1 MRHLAVLALALSFVG
16 CADEGKQSKVTM
28 CHNTSSATNPVVM
41 ITVANASQR
50 AHHENHGDYEAATW
64 YADMDGDGLGDA
76 SDSVV
81 DCEEPS
87 GYVDNPDDDD
97 DNDDGGDDPE
107 TGGCEPPAIELPDGT
122 CFDPND
128 AGE

>member
-1 MRHLAVLALALSFVG
+1 
-16 CADEGKQSKVTM
+16 
-28 CHNTSSATNPVVM
+28 
-41 ITVANASQR
+41 
-50 AHHENHGDYEAATW
+50 
-64 YADMDGDGLGDA
+64 MDGDGLGDA

-107 TGGCEPPAIELPDGT
+107 TGGCEPPAIELPDGS